1 MFKYLTL
8 LLRIQIIDETFTNS
22 KNKYFRIDDEM
33 DESKVREFLHKI
45 FMHQELG
52 KYVSVF
58 DKTTDFGKIIID
70 ALSKSEYILI

>member
-1 MFKYLTL
+1 
-8 LLRIQIIDETFTNS
+8 
-22 KNKYFRIDDEM
+22 M